1 MQVLRSLKAENS
13 RTRFDYIRSR
23 AEAVNEERAAK
34 REELASKL
42 QVTHCQD
49 QQVSKAH
56 QASLTP
62 QLHVQVQVQV
72 ALQKSPACLVCWSMP
87 IDGNCWLCACQLQ
100 G

>member
-42 QVTHCQD
+42 QVIHCQD

-62 QLHVQVQVQV
+62 QLYGQVQV

-87 IDGNCWLCACQLQ
+87 IDGNWWLCACQLQ